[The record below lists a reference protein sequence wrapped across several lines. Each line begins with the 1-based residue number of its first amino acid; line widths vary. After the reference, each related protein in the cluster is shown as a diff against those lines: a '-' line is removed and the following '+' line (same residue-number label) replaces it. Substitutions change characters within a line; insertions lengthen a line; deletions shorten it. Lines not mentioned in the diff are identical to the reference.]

1 VIRKNLE
8 LKFGCSK
15 VACTAAYQFHMSIYL
30 ACFSCLSGASSAGG
44 TTKERG
50 ATAKNCRWSMNSW
63 SPVGHVTAMCL
74 SLLWPHCCS
83 ALFSTLPEQFGLV
96 APGGDRMNHYS
107 HMAGGSE
114 A

>member
-1 VIRKNLE
+1 MIRKNLE
-8 LKFGCSK
+8 LKFGCSQ
-15 VACTAAYQFHMSIYL
+15 VACTAAYQFHPSIYL
-30 ACFSCLSGASSAGG
+30 ACFSCLSG
-44 TTKERG
+44 TKERG
-50 ATAKNCRWSMNSW
+50 ATAKNCRWSMTSW
-63 SPVGHVTAMCL
+63 SPVRHVTAMCL

-96 APGGDRMNHYS
+96 ATGGDEMKHYS